1 MVPDLGPPG
10 SLTLQPHTAGISSND
25 HTLQPHLRSSLHP
38 LSRFLFVLRSK
49 DLPKCQLQT
58 YQIIKCSSLYMLY
71 VLLWRWRRKDG
82 RWHCSRRMQ
91 YTRSGGIHADTPG
104 LHGRFLDSC
113 WHIVQ
118 TTCLWSCTFRTQLLS
133 CSWSKQDL
141 AATLL
146 SHHGERRRV
155 VPSSQRFLLR
165 TLDLSFPYPH

>member
-71 VLLWRWRRKDG
+71 VQMFRLSNVLLWRWRRKDG

-104 LHGRFLDSC
+104 LHGRFLDRLRLGFFSRTVAFKTLSFASLSGALGS
-113 WHIVQ
+113 IRPSPLSTSVQSGSDQ
-118 TTCLWSCTFRTQLLS
+118 TTC
-133 CSWSKQDL
+133 
-141 AATLL
+141 
-146 SHHGERRRV
+146 
-155 VPSSQRFLLR
+155 
-165 TLDLSFPYPH
+165 